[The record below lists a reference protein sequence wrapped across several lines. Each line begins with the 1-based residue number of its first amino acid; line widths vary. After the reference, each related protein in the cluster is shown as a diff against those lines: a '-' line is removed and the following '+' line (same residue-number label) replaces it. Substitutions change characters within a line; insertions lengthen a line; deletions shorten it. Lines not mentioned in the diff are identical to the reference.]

1 MWNEIAAVQ
10 EVLYLLISEPL
21 MNLDAKAGSYA
32 GRQNYTTTLISGTIA
47 AVLGTFDAVFDTS
60 CTA

>member
-21 MNLDAKAGSYA
+21 MNLDAKGRIFPA
-32 GRQNYTTTLISGTIA
+32 GRMFDVKWAEQQRTLNIA
-47 AVLGTFDAVFDTS
+47 F
-60 CTA
+60 